1 MSAFSQHALP
11 IHPLARKILVETEDN
26 EQFCLEDYDDV
37 RCELVSTG
45 HHLTSV
51 LMNPRETLLDDL
63 FDEFAYDQTTPLD
76 FFSSYSALNY
86 SPSSTTSMFSSSHS
100 SLAPSSSHHYASASS
115 HNAGIVTP
123 LALTTTELQQIDQF
137 VKNIQRISKTYQ
149 SSQKSNSRVSVRA
162 GMSPHSLSSQQKAND
177 DLRVCYEQVPDLFF
191 RSDFSL
197 TRPEHFQS
205 TMCLVSTSSNSP
217 SSTTSMRCSFSQER
231 LSSCLD
237 LVEVALLRQIWSRS
251 IAFFRTLDDL
261 KGLRD
266 VVQGTTARVQN
277 IRAHLLATD
286 KRLTAEARTI
296 PTKSRRRDNLMSV
309 HSLAVRVQEV
319 LQGRTFL
326 LQLLEAGDYFT
337 AQEALVR
344 VQDIYL
350 KNCRGVRGLD
360 AVGGDLQAMAAVIAD
375 IISGKFITLAL
386 QWDIGHN
393 SLVTNDDFDSKD
405 HSVKGEITDD
415 YLGDLNGLTSSLAMT
430 SFPLG
435 NLAGEELSALIVAL
449 VGHGCGL
456 DGTIDS
462 GCGELVKALQAY
474 QTRLSEGLKLTVRT
488 CVMEY
493 LQTADLSTL
502 TDFLA
507 EEPMRSDNSA
517 MGEESPTIGLES
529 SVPYIQRVR
538 EMSADS
544 FLGCLLMAYEHLLL
558 ALERASDFHAFF
570 SLKINQFSDSTV
582 SPVVLEER
590 FDSDFKF
597 GSNSQLSGSKSEDV
611 KSEFKISLDTAKFL
625 ADQSKFCL
633 SAACD
638 VAQKSVAQLLS
649 IRKENNARLPYATM
663 KQLWE
668 NSLAFVAKLE
678 SFNHQTTA
686 FALRQCL
693 LIQCRIFIEAY
704 HDNYKTQLV
713 NTLDNE
719 RWLQCDV
726 SPDRQKEIDRLVSG
740 KAFLTFIQGSGSG
753 IQHVARSE
761 SHSSQLSG
769 QVGTDI
775 AASISPGAEKK
786 KEARPVV
793 VEKKE
798 YRITWSVLLLVD
810 ILFVYLDIVY
820 HFPPILAEVINK
832 MVELVRL
839 FNTRTKQLVLGAQ
852 AIQSAARLKSIT
864 AKHLGITAQSL
875 SFCIVLLPHMRAALL
890 AQIPSKQQI
899 LLTELDRLSQELFD
913 HHHAI
918 INKFVAIVSDMIE
931 VSAIKLK
938 SMDWDRV
945 SGHGQACCEYFEEM
959 QKNILTLHKVLN
971 GILPA
976 EEMQDIFLRIFHLIN
991 RKVPVHFEEVMP
1003 SSVAGKQRIL
1013 DDITHLVFSLSKL
1026 KHVDTSVLTAQL
1038 EDHFRKKF
1046 GR

>member
-1 MSAFSQHALP
+1 
-11 IHPLARKILVETEDN
+11 
-26 EQFCLEDYDDV
+26 
-37 RCELVSTG
+37 
-45 HHLTSV
+45 
-51 LMNPRETLLDDL
+51 MNPRETLLDDL
-63 FDEFAYDQTTPLD
+63 FDEFAYDQSTPLD
-76 FFSSYSALNY
+76 FFSSYSSLNY
-86 SPSSTTSMFSSSHS
+86 SPSSTTSMFSSSHLS
-100 SLAPSSSHHYASASS
+100 FASSSSHHYASTSS
-115 HNAGIVTP
+115 HNAAILTP

-149 SSQKSNSRVSVRA
+149 IRQKSDNRVLARA

-205 TMCLVSTSSNSP
+205 TMCLVSASSNSL
-217 SSTTSMRCSFSQER
+217 SSTTSMPCSFSQER
-231 LSSCLD
+231 LSTCLD

-251 IAFFRTLDDL
+251 IAFFRALDDL

-266 VVQGTTARVQN
+266 VVQGTTVRVQN

-296 PTKSRRRDNLMSV
+296 PTKSRRRDNLVSV

-350 KNCRGVRGLD
+350 KHCRGVRGLD

-375 IISGKFITLAL
+375 IISSKFITLAL
-386 QWDIGHN
+386 QWDIGRN
-393 SLVTNDDFDSKD
+393 SLQITNDDFDLKD
-405 HSVKGEITDD
+405 HSGKGEILDD
-415 YLGDLNGLTSSLAMT
+415 YLGDLNGLTSSLTVA
-430 SFPLG
+430 SVSLG
-435 NLAGEELSALIVAL
+435 NLPGEELSELIVAL
-449 VGHGCGL
+449 VGHGCGV

-474 QTRLSEGLKLTVRT
+474 QMRLAEGLKLTVRT

-507 EEPMRSDNSA
+507 EEPIRGDNST

-558 ALERASDFHAFF
+558 ALERAADFHAFF

-582 SPVVLEER
+582 SPVMLEER
-590 FDSDFKF
+590 LDSDLKF
-597 GSNSQLSGSKSEDV
+597 GSDSGCKSEDV

-625 ADQSKFCL
+625 ADQSKSCL

-678 SFNHQTTA
+678 SFNQQTAA

-753 IQHVARSE
+753 IQQVARSE
-761 SHSSQLSG
+761 SHSSQLSSP
-769 QVGTDI
+769 VGTDI
-775 AASISPGAEKK
+775 AASILPGAEKK

-793 VEKKE
+793 VEKRE

-991 RKVPVHFEEVMP
+991 RKVPAHFEEVMP